1 MCTLMFIVTQF
12 IIVMTQK
19 QCNWVSTKEW
29 IDKVHIYN
37 GILVSNKK
45 EEDHATCGNMDEPR
59 YCHTEWNKLDTER
72 QIPYDISYMWDL
84 KTEGTNGL
92 IYKTEVESWI

>member
-1 MCTLMFIVTQF
+1 MD
-12 IIVMTQK
+12 K
-19 QCNWVSTKEW
+19 
-29 IDKVHIYN
+29 DKVHIYN

-45 EEDHATCGNMDEPR
+45 EEDHATCGNMGEPR

-72 QIPYDISYMWDL
+72 QIPYDIFYMWDL